1 MCIEEFSDVDAT
13 IKFIE
18 IFNAGFDI
26 LNSRS
31 SNCNGNKKAVCEEN
45 VKQISEFTS
54 RITHYIQGL
63 KVYENNNFVP
73 VLESNRKMGFIGFI
87 VCLNSLKHLYSNL
100 IATGKL
106 NHLKMYKI
114 S

>member
-1 MCIEEFSDVDAT
+1 M
-13 IKFIE
+13 
-18 IFNAGFDI
+18 
-26 LNSRS
+26 
-31 SNCNGNKKAVCEEN
+31 
-45 VKQISEFTS
+45 
-54 RITHYIQGL
+54 
-63 KVYENNNFVP
+63 YENNNFVP

-114 S
+114 SQDHLEIFFGSVRSLGG